1 MDTVLARGGG
11 GLVARHILDIPLF
24 PFYVLPDLIG
34 FLGGMAMT
42 ESHQLDFPNRR
53 IRRGS
58 LVTWTVVGLVGVG
71 LLGFSLY
78 ALARSPSWHVRF
90 AVEASRPAA
99 PQGFNYRDFLP
110 SLSLSAL
117 LPLVLLVI
125 AAYFVITQ
133 SASRRREKRRVE
145 AERRVE
151 PGRKAELDWR
161 IPVPSPGPAPCPVH
175 EPAPSSMSRRIPRPL
190 LWTLCGLGTLAG
202 LALLA
207 WLFIL
212 KGQPSS
218 PPMATL
224 PPSLPPPGLANP
236 YSLRVTP
243 DGPPKI
249 HSNEQVP
256 IWITVSLEKAPAG
269 SDPLFLDGTQPYL
282 VAGSIQPGAF
292 DVSSEYLKPRK
303 DQLKVGT
310 PVKWLWIVAP
320 KLDRL
325 GEQKIAFDTEV
336 YDPTGKTKYGSRF
349 LIATIEVN
357 NPLGL
362 PMWLV
367 YLGSV
372 LGLLGL
378 SSFGSFIATE
388 ISNRLKERREHARK
402 QAATDRKEPA
412 VDQGPQKTQ
421 APAGGNKTAHK
432 KKGHR
437 S

>member
-1 MDTVLARGGG
+1 MIESPR
-11 GLVARHILDIPLF
+11 LD
-24 PFYVLPDLIG
+24 
-34 FLGGMAMT
+34 
-42 ESHQLDFPNRR
+42 SPNRR

-58 LVTWTVVGLVGVG
+58 LVTGTVVGLVGVG

-78 ALARSPSWHVRF
+78 ALVRSPSWDVRF
-90 AVEASRPAA
+90 AVEAARPAA
-99 PQGFNYRDFLP
+99 PQAFNYRVFLP
-110 SLSLSAL
+110 SVSLSAL

-145 AERRVE
+145 PERE
-151 PGRKAELDWR
+151 AELTTK
-161 IPVPSPGPAPCPVH
+161 ILLPPA
-175 EPAPSSMSRRIPRPL
+175 APMSRRKPRAL
-190 LWTLCGLGTLAG
+190 LWTLCGLGTLVG
-202 LALLA
+202 LALVVWLLA
-207 WLFIL
+207 L

-218 PPMATL
+218 PPTATL
-224 PPSLPPPGLANP
+224 PPSLPPLGVVSL

-243 DGPPKI
+243 DGPSKI

-256 IWITVSLEKAPAG
+256 IWITVSLEKTPAG

-325 GEQKIAFDTEV
+325 GEQKIAFETEV
-336 YDPTGKTKYGSRF
+336 YDPTEKTKYGSRF
-349 LIATIEVN
+349 LIANIEVN

-367 YLGSV
+367 YLGPV
-372 LGLLGL
+372 LALLGL
-378 SSFGSFIATE
+378 IPFGSFIATE
-388 ISNRLKERREHARK
+388 ISSRLKERREQARR
-402 QAATDRKEPA
+402 QAATDQEEPA
-412 VDQGPQKTQ
+412 VDPGPQKPQ
-421 APAGGNKTAHK
+421 VPAGGKETAHT
-432 KKGHR
+432 KKGHQE
-437 S
+437 